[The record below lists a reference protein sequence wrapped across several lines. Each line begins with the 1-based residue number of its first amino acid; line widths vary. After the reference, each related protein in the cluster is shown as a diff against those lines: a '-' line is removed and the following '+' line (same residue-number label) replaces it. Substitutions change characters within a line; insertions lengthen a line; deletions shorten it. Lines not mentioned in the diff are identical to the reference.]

1 MKEKMVPQEFED
13 WFEDSGMDSIET
25 MAEIFKVQQQGAI
38 KLTKL
43 VLEHATEEKKTKA
56 YVFKVY
62 GEALKLVTSELTKD
76 I

>member
-1 MKEKMVPQEFED
+1 MKEKMALQEFED
-13 WFEDSGMDSIET
+13 WFEDSGMDSLDT

-38 KLTKL
+38 ELTKL
-43 VLEHATEEKKTKA
+43 VLEHANEEKKTKA

-62 GEALKLVTSELTKD
+62 SESLKLVTSELTKD